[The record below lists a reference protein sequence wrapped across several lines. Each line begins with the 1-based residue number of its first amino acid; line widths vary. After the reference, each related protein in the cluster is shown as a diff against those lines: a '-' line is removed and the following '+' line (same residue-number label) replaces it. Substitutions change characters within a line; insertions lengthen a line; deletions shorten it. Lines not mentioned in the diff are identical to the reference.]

1 MGRYE
6 LTDAEWKVTCSPEFQ
21 PVLSLVHL
29 LEMDDETQ
37 SIH

>member
-1 MGRYE
+1 MARRFNPGGPPRRD
-6 LTDAEWKVTCSPEFQ
+6 TEFQ